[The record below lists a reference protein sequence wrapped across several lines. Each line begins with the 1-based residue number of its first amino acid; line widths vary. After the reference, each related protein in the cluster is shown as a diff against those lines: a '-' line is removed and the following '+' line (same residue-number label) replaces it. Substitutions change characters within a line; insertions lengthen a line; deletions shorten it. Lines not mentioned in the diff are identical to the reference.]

1 MPRAC
6 SRGETACAAVRIF
19 ERADWHK
26 LSTEEYV
33 FSYKDWKRKR
43 YAEDP
48 EFRERTRAYNRAYHA
63 AHKDEINALR
73 RRKWVEDPRRKEQH
87 RRYRRKT
94 RRKDTLK
101 YYYGISPNDYDR
113 LFARQRGSCAICRER
128 PAKTLCIDHC
138 HATGKVR
145 GLLCRRC
152 NLGLG
157 HLDDSPSLVSAALA
171 YLAGSH
177 DAALAYL
184 AGSRDYE
191 QA

>member
-1 MPRAC
+1 MQ
-6 SRGETACAAVRIF
+6 
-19 ERADWHK
+19 K
-26 LSTEEYV
+26 
-33 FSYKDWKRKR
+33 
-43 YAEDP
+43 P

-73 RRKWVEDPRRKEQH
+73 RLRWANNPERKEQH

-101 YYYGISPNDYDR
+101 YYYGISPDDYDR
-113 LFARQRGSCAICRER
+113 LFAQQRGACAICRER

-157 HLDDSPSLVSAALA
+157 HLDDSPTLVSAALA
-171 YLAGSH
+171 YLAGSR